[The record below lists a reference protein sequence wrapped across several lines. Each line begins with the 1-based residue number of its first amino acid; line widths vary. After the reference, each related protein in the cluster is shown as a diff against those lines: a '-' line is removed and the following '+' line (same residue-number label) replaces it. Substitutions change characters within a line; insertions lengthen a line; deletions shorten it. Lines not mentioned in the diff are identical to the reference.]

1 MRNRTFL
8 LQVFILGITFWH
20 THCAFAIVPDLRPL
34 PAFSGKEIAVIVN
47 DNDPVSV
54 RIGKYYQEKRQI
66 PVDQVIHIKFKT
78 GRQTMPADEFNT
90 LKQYVDQNTP
100 AEVQAFVLTWLE
112 PYRVDCM
119 SITTAFALGF
129 DQAFCASGCEQT
141 QANPYYGSHSSKPFN
156 DFKIRPTMVLAGH
169 NFEAVK
175 QLINRGGR
183 SDYSRPQGTAY
194 LLKTSDN
201 ARSSRALFFP
211 AIAAQY
217 QGIWPVRFLETDV
230 LRDKHDVMFYFT
242 GLVKVP
248 EINSNTF
255 LPGAIADHLTS
266 TGGML
271 TDSKQMSILEWL
283 TAGATGSYGTVV
295 EPCNFPAK
303 FPNPDI
309 VLHYYLRGNSLIEAY
324 WKSVAQPG
332 QGIFIGDPLAKP
344 FAHHELNE

>member
-1 MRNRTFL
+1 MRNRIIQL
-8 LQVFILGITFWH
+8 LILGITFGQ
-20 THCAFAIVPDLRPL
+20 TYRALAITPNLPPL
-34 PAFSGKEIAVIVN
+34 PAFSGKDLALIVN

-54 RIGKYYQEKRQI
+54 RIGKYYQQKRQI
-66 PVDQVIHIKFKT
+66 PAEQVIHVKFKT
-78 GRQTMPADEFNT
+78 GRDSMPEDEFSAI
-90 LKQYVDQNTP
+90 KHAVDQNTP
-100 AEVQAFVLTWLE
+100 VGVQAFALTWMQ

-129 DQAFCASGCEQT
+129 DQAFCATGCVET
-141 QANPYYGSHSSKPFN
+141 QANPYYASHSSKPYT
-156 DFKIRPTMVLAGH
+156 DFKIRPTMVLAGQT
-169 NFEAVK
+169 FEAVK

-183 SDYSRPQGTAY
+183 SDYSRPQGSAY
-194 LLKTSDN
+194 LLKTSDT

-211 AIAAQY
+211 GIAAKY
-217 QGIWPVRFLETDV
+217 QGIWPVTYLETDV

-242 GLVKVP
+242 GLTHVP

-271 TDSKQMSILEWL
+271 TGGKQMSILEWL
-283 TAGATGSYGTVV
+283 KAGATGSYGTVV

-344 FAHHELNE
+344 FAHHELND